1 LSLISDRID
10 RRAQYQATAADRR
23 APKSPHIGV
32 IAAQGYAVEADDI
45 RGRAVE
51 KLQTVD

>member
-1 LSLISDRID
+1 LIAGRNTKRLRRIGA
-10 RRAQYQATAADRR
+10 RRNHIGAISA
-23 APKSPHIGV
+23 HIGV